1 MGEKEKSEGYRS
13 DRSEGHRSDHRGEGY
28 GEYYEHHR
36 REDRSRPASPGAGG
50 SRETF
55 ASRRVKPKLDFLR
68 PEGGGDNAFHDIKDP
83 SQLAHN
89 SVRRIKVKPVAN
101 MANSDSADLD
111 DLINFFQEKEGEGSE
126 KEKLSDNPFS
136 ALFPTLELAQCY
148 SDSHKSP
155 VIEESSENKRKLQE
169 YINRIRRV

>member
-1 MGEKEKSEGYRS
+1 MKDTGSAR
-13 DRSEGHRSDHRGEGY
+13 HRSDHRGEEY
-28 GEYYEHHR
+28 GEYYEPYR
-36 REDRSRPASPGAGG
+36 REDRSRPASSVAGG

-55 ASRRVKPKLDFLR
+55 ASRRVRPKLDFLQ
-68 PEGGGDNAFHDIKDP
+68 PEGGGDDAFHNIRDP

-89 SVRRIKVKPVAN
+89 SVRRIKVKSDAN
-101 MANSDSADLD
+101 MAKSDSEDLD

-155 VIEESSENKRKLQE
+155 VIEESSENKKKLEEQDL
-169 YINRIRRV
+169 VFSVKL